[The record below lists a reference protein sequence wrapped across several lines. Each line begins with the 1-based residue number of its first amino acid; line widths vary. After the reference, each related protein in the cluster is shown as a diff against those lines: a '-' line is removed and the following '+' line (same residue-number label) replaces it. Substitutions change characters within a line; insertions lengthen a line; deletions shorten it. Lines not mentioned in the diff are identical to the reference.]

1 MRGRA
6 LSDVLGLP
14 VRMNGIQL
22 GRPVDVLL
30 DAHENRVLGFEIA
43 CGDGAHRFLPFAV
56 ARLLDDEI
64 DVRSALALIDEAD
77 VEWYRR
83 HARRLAELGL
93 DEPWLD
99 GEGRVYETR
108 SAA

>member
-1 MRGRA
+1 MTRWA
-6 LSDVLGLP
+6 VTDVLALP

-22 GRPVDVLL
+22 GRPVEVLL
-30 DAHENRVLGFEIA
+30 DAHENRVLGFEIS

-56 ARLLDDEI
+56 ARLRDDEI

-77 VEWYRR
+77 VDWYRR
-83 HARRLAELGL
+83 HARRLVDLGL

-99 GEGRVYETR
+99 AEGRVHEAR